1 MQIGASYCIGFE
13 EKPMTANPLEP
24 VDKEGGAAADPC
36 SATTDVNA
44 PAGSRN
50 SLGAKSDCNGRPTSD
65 DSVVEAK
72 DEMGP
77 GLTPPSSESRD
88 SRR

>member
-1 MQIGASYCIGFE
+1 MAPSQTQPA
-13 EKPMTANPLEP
+13 
-24 VDKEGGAAADPC
+24 DKDIRTDAEPC
-36 SATTDVNA
+36 STPIDRTA

-50 SLGAKSDCNGRPTSD
+50 SLGAKSDCGGRPTSD

-77 GLTPPSSESRD
+77 GVTPPAERPRD
-88 SRR
+88 AGR

>member
-1 MQIGASYCIGFE
+1 
-13 EKPMTANPLEP
+13 MTATSRESAE
-24 VDKEGGAAADPC
+24 KAKADEAC
-36 SATTDVNA
+36 STPMDPKA
-44 PAGSRN
+44 PAGEPG
-50 SLGAKSDCNGRPTSD
+50 SLGSKSDCGGRPATD

-77 GLTPPSSESRD
+77 GVTPPQD

>member
-1 MQIGASYCIGFE
+1 
-13 EKPMTANPLEP
+13 MTAKPLETEN
-24 VDKEGGAAADPC
+24 EGARKQDEAC
-36 SATTDVNA
+36 SETTDRNA

-50 SLGAKSDCNGRPTSD
+50 SLGAKSDCGGRPATD

-77 GLTPPSSESRD
+77 GVGPDANEAGEI
-88 SRR
+88 RRKAS

>member
-1 MQIGASYCIGFE
+1 MATKPEQRE
-13 EKPMTANPLEP
+13 EDGHRA
-24 VDKEGGAAADPC
+24 GAAAPQKDEAC
-36 SATTDVNA
+36 SAEIDRNA

-50 SLGAKSDCNGRPTSD
+50 SLGAKSDCGGRPATD

-77 GLTPPSSESRD
+77 GVTGNR
-88 SRR
+88 